1 MGASRSTHGLDAV
14 LRFSAAA
21 TTFMRSFAGVTGNV
35 SDLAEAPLAAAVC
48 LPAAPAAGVADYV
61 EILKPRVMS
70 LVVFTGLVG
79 LVLAPG
85 HLHPVLAGVAVLC
98 IAIGAG
104 ASGAINMWYERDI
117 DGMMRRTADRPLPA
131 GRMIPGEA
139 LGFGAVLG
147 VGSVLM
153 MGLAVNWVAAE
164 LLALTIGFYVF
175 IYTIWLKRRTP
186 QNIVIGGAAGA
197 FPPMIGWAA
206 VTGDIG
212 WGAIALF
219 AIIFF
224 WTPPHFWALSL
235 YRAGDYAA
243 AGVPMLPVV
252 AGPRETKRQ
261 MLLYTLVL
269 WPVSLTPWLLGVAGM
284 FYAALAL
291 LLSVAF
297 TGTAIR
303 VWRDE
308 SDRSARQMFAFSLLY
323 LFLIFSLLLVDR
335 VGEGWL

>member
-1 MGASRSTHGLDAV
+1 MTEVFEVPS
-14 LRFSAAA
+14 SAA
-21 TTFMRSFAGVTGNV
+21 
-35 SDLAEAPLAAAVC
+35 PLSAAS
-48 LPAAPAAGVADYV
+48 AASVGDYV

-70 LVVFTGLVG
+70 LVVFTGLIG

-85 HLHPVLAGVAVLC
+85 HLHPVLGVVALLC

-104 ASGAINMWYERDI
+104 AAGALNMWYERDI
-117 DGMMRRTADRPLPA
+117 DGLMRRTAGRPLPG
-131 GRMIPGEA
+131 GRMMPGEA

-147 VGSVLM
+147 VGAVVI
-153 MGLAVNWVAAE
+153 MGLAVNYVAAA

-175 IYTIWLKRRTP
+175 VYTIWLKRRTP

-243 AGVPMLPVV
+243 AGVPMLPVA

-269 WPVSLTPWLLGVAGM
+269 WPVALAPWALGVAGAL
-284 FYAALAL
+284 YAAGAL
-291 LLSVAF
+291 LLSAAF
-297 TGTAIR
+297 TGSAIL
-303 VWRDE
+303 VYRDTTD
-308 SDRSARQMFAFSLLY
+308 SSARRMFAFSLLY
-323 LFLIFSLLLVDR
+323 LFLIFSLLLVDH
-335 VGEGWL
+335 VGGAWI